1 MFIIC
6 IAECVCVCV
15 CVCVCD
21 VKKLYSNRQR
31 SLDAL
36 SRPRGGRE
44 KESERGREVDL
55 FFQVCCLFGLIC
67 GGRCTLRKE
76 VCVFMCVCVCVC
88 VCLVF
93 GSSCKSE
100 LASTRL
106 MYNSKDAEGRS
117 THTHT
122 VVCPWLDYFV
132 GVVVRYRFFFF
143 LANSELPDF
152 LVKVP
157 GVNEFQDYFK
167 GSWCSFSGVREH

>member
-1 MFIIC
+1 MC
-6 IAECVCVCV
+6 ACVCVCV
-15 CVCVCD
+15 CVMSRSFIVTGSVLWMPSLVPGEGERKRASEGGRWIYFSRSVVYLGLSVVAAVHYGRRCVC
-21 VKKLYSNRQR
+21 L
-31 SLDAL
+31 
-36 SRPRGGRE
+36 
-44 KESERGREVDL
+44 
-55 FFQVCCLFGLIC
+55 
-67 GGRCTLRKE
+67 
-76 VCVFMCVCVCVC
+76 CVCVCVC